1 MTTPKDIDLES
12 LGTLYVVSAP
22 SGAGKTSLVK
32 ALLDQVK
39 FLSVSVSHTTRA
51 CRTGEQNG
59 IDYHFVTPEIFE
71 GMVKGHDFLEYA
83 KVFGNYYGTARS
95 GVDRL
100 LGKGTDV
107 LLEIDWQGARQVRAA
122 APDSISI
129 FILPPSRDA
138 LEQRLQ
144 GRGQDDAQ
152 VIEKRM
158 AQAVDEMSHYQEYD
172 YLVINDDFETAVQDL
187 WAIVKARRLRRTVVR
202 HYDRA
207 LIESLLA

>member
-1 MTTPKDIDLES
+1 MTTRKDINLES

-32 ALLDQVK
+32 ALLDQVD

-51 CRTGEQNG
+51 CRTGEQDG
-59 IDYHFVTPEIFE
+59 VDYHFVTPEMFDS
-71 GMVKGHDFLEYA
+71 MVKERNFLEYA
-83 KVFGNYYGTARS
+83 EVFGNYYGTARPD
-95 GVDRL
+95 VDRL

-138 LEQRLQ
+138 LAQRLQ
-144 GRGQDDAQ
+144 SRGQDNAQ
-152 VIEKRM
+152 VIEQRM

-172 YLVINDDFETAVQDL
+172 YLVINDDFEAAVQDL
-187 WAIVKARRLRRTVVR
+187 WAIVKAQRLRRAATQ